1 MLLALKKGILFVLSG
16 PSGAGK
22 NTLLNAVLERVP
34 EVDYSVSATTRPS
47 RPGEIHGR
55 NYFFLSPERFRQ
67 GVEAG
72 EFLEWTEFCGHYYG
86 TPRRFIDERLAE
98 GKSVLMDVDIQGAAQ
113 IKRQLPQV
121 VSVFLLPPSMAVL
134 HQRLLARATEGAE
147 AIRRRLNKALL
158 EVKALTDYDYV
169 VVNEDLDLAV
179 ERMKAI
185 ISAERHRVGRMDC
198 QRIIDQVTRGN
209 V

>member
-1 MLLALKKGILFVLSG
+1 MQLTLKKGILFVLSG

-22 NTLLNAVLERVP
+22 NTLLNAVLEKVP
-34 EVDYSVSATTRPS
+34 EVYYSVSATTRPS
-47 RPGEIHGR
+47 RPGEVHGR
-55 NYFFLSPERFRQ
+55 NYFFLSPEEFKQ
-67 GVEAG
+67 GIEAG

-86 TPRRFIDERLAE
+86 TPRRFIDEQLAE
-98 GKSVLMDVDIQGAAQ
+98 GKSVIMDIDINGAAQ

-121 VSVFLLPPSMAVL
+121 VSVFLLPPNLTVL
-134 HQRLLARATEGAE
+134 HQRLVGRASEGE
-147 AIRRRLNKALL
+147 KAIRERLDKALC
-158 EVKALTDYDYV
+158 EVQALADYDYV
-169 VVNEDLDLAV
+169 IVNEDLHLAV

-185 ISAERHRVGRMDC
+185 IIAERQRVSRIDC